1 MDWKDKRVAVIGLA
15 RSGLAAAKKLRE
27 IGAEPFLSE
36 ARSSGEL
43 INTIPSISD
52 FEYELSGHTDKVLNN
67 ELIIISPRVP
77 LDILILKKAREKG
90 IPIWSEL
97 EFGFELAKDT
107 SSKIIAI
114 TGSNGKSTTTSLI
127 HHILKESGK
136 NALLAGNIG
145 LPFTSFPIEKGEYE
159 YIVLEVSSF
168 QLDAIEQFRPDI
180 AVLLNITPDHLNR
193 YHTLDAYRSSKLRI
207 FENQTE
213 KDFTVLNYDDE
224 ECKQLNKIG
233 LSKKIFYSV
242 NEKVNEKVNENVW
255 FEDDKIVIKSGEK
268 TSYLYSNE
276 LPISGLHNVSNAVAS
291 SLVGVLCRLE
301 SNQIIAALKS
311 FKGLEHRLEW
321 VAEINERIFINDSK
335 ATNCVSV
342 EKALTSF
349 DKPINL
355 IMGGSDKAEDFSS
368 LIPLIQKNVRNLIVL
383 GETKTKIIKTFE
395 KFVNTIEVS
404 DLQEAVWM
412 AYKISNP
419 DEYILLSPGCASYD
433 MYNNFEERGKHFKQL
448 AGGLKK

>member
-15 RSGLAAAKKLRE
+15 RSGLAAARKLKE
-27 IGAEPFLSE
+27 IGADPFLSDI
-36 ARSSGEL
+36 RSKEEL
-43 INTIPSISD
+43 KDIITIISD
-52 FEYELSGHTDKVLNN
+52 FEYELGEHSGKILNN
-67 ELIIISPRVP
+67 KLIIVSPGVP
-77 LDILILKKAREKG
+77 LDIPILEKAREKE

-97 EFGFELAKDT
+97 EFGFQLVKDT

-145 LPFTSFPIEKGEYE
+145 LPFTSFPIEKGEYDF
-159 YIVLEVSSF
+159 IVLEVSSF
-168 QLDAIEQFRPDI
+168 QLDAIERFKPDI

-193 YHTLDAYRSSKLRI
+193 YHTFDAYRSSKLRI

-213 KDFTVLNYDDE
+213 NNFAILNYDDD
-224 ECKQLNKIG
+224 ECKQLNKTG
-233 LSKKIFYSV
+233 LSKKIFFSV
-242 NEKVNEKVNENVW
+242 KEKVNEKVW
-255 FEDDKIVIKSGEK
+255 FQDDKIWIKSVDM
-268 TSYLYSNE
+268 TSHLFSND
-276 LPISGLHNVSNAVAS
+276 LPIRGLHNISNAVAS
-291 SLVGVLCRLE
+291 SLVGVLCGLKPD
-301 SNQIIAALKS
+301 QIIAALKS

-321 VAEINERIFINDSK
+321 VAEIDERIFINDSK

-355 IMGGSDKAEDFSS
+355 IMGGSDKNENFSS
-368 LIPLIQKNVRNLIVL
+368 LISLIKKNVINLIVL
-383 GETKTKIIKTFE
+383 GETKTQIVRMFK
-395 KFVNTIEVS
+395 KFVNTVEVS
-404 DLQEAVWM
+404 DLQEAVQT
-412 AYKISNP
+412 AYKISEP
-419 DEYILLSPGCASYD
+419 GEYILLSPGCASYD

-448 AGGLKK
+448 VNTIKK

>member
-15 RSGLAAAKKLRE
+15 RSGLAAARKLKE
-27 IGAEPFLSE
+27 IGADPFLTDI
-36 ARSSGEL
+36 RSKEEL
-43 INTIPSISD
+43 KDIMPIISD
-52 FEYELSGHTDKVLNN
+52 FEYELGEHSGKILNN
-67 ELIIISPRVP
+67 KLIIVSPGVP
-77 LDILILKKAREKG
+77 LDIPILEKAREKE

-97 EFGFELAKDT
+97 EFGFQLVKDT

-145 LPFTSFPIEKGEYE
+145 LPFTSFPIEKGEYDF
-159 YIVLEVSSF
+159 IVLEVSSF
-168 QLDAIEQFRPDI
+168 QLDAIERFKPDI

-193 YHTLDAYRSSKLRI
+193 YHTFDAYRSSKLRI

-213 KDFTVLNYDDE
+213 NNFAILNYDDD
-224 ECKQLNKIG
+224 ECKQLNKTG
-233 LSKKIFYSV
+233 LSKKIFFSV
-242 NEKVNEKVNENVW
+242 KEKVNEKVW
-255 FEDDKIVIKSGEK
+255 FQDDKIWIKSVDM
-268 TSYLYSNE
+268 TSHLFSND
-276 LPISGLHNVSNAVAS
+276 LPIRGLHNISNAVAS
-291 SLVGVLCRLE
+291 SLVGVLCGLKPD
-301 SNQIIAALKS
+301 QIIAALKS

-321 VAEINERIFINDSK
+321 VAEIDERIFINDSK

-342 EKALTSF
+342 EKALASF

-355 IMGGSDKAEDFSS
+355 IMGGSDKNENFSS
-368 LIPLIQKNVRNLIVL
+368 LISLIKKNVINLIVL
-383 GETKTKIIKTFE
+383 GETKTQIVKTFK

-404 DLQEAVWM
+404 DLQEAVQTV
-412 AYKISNP
+412 YKISEP
-419 DEYILLSPGCASYD
+419 GEYILLSPGCASYD

-448 AGGLKK
+448 VNTIKK

>member
-15 RSGLAAAKKLRE
+15 RSGLAAARKLKE
-27 IGAEPFLSE
+27 IGADPFLTDI
-36 ARSSGEL
+36 RSKEEL
-43 INTIPSISD
+43 KDIMPIISD
-52 FEYELSGHTDKVLNN
+52 FEYELGEHSGKILNN
-67 ELIIISPRVP
+67 KLIIVSPGVP
-77 LDILILKKAREKG
+77 LDIPILEKAREKE

-97 EFGFELAKDT
+97 EFGFQLVKDT

-145 LPFTSFPIEKGEYE
+145 LPFTSFPIEKGEYDF
-159 YIVLEVSSF
+159 IVLEVSSF
-168 QLDAIEQFRPDI
+168 QLDAIERFKPDI

-193 YHTLDAYRSSKLRI
+193 YHTFDAYRSSKLRI

-213 KDFTVLNYDDE
+213 NNFAILNYDDD
-224 ECKQLNKIG
+224 ECKQLNKTG
-233 LSKKIFYSV
+233 LSKKIFFSV
-242 NEKVNEKVNENVW
+242 KEKVNEKVW
-255 FEDDKIVIKSGEK
+255 FQDDKIWIKSVDM
-268 TSYLYSNE
+268 TSHLFSND
-276 LPISGLHNVSNAVAS
+276 LPIRGLHNISNAVAS
-291 SLVGVLCRLE
+291 SLVGVLCGLKPD
-301 SNQIIAALKS
+301 QIIAALKS

-321 VAEINERIFINDSK
+321 VAEIDERIFINDSK

-355 IMGGSDKAEDFSS
+355 IMGGSDKNENFSS
-368 LIPLIQKNVRNLIVL
+368 LISLIKKNVINLIVL
-383 GETKTKIIKTFE
+383 GETKTQIVKTFK

-404 DLQEAVWM
+404 DLQEAVQT
-412 AYKISNP
+412 AYKISEP
-419 DEYILLSPGCASYD
+419 GEYILLSPGCASYD

-448 AGGLKK
+448 VNTIKK

>member
-15 RSGLAAAKKLRE
+15 RSGLAAGQKLKE
-27 IGAEPFLSE
+27 IGADPFLTDI
-36 ARSSGEL
+36 RSKEEL
-43 INTIPSISD
+43 KDIMPIISD
-52 FEYELSGHTDKVLNN
+52 FEYELGEHSGKILNN
-67 ELIIISPRVP
+67 KLIIVSPGVP
-77 LDILILKKAREKG
+77 LDIPILEKAREKE

-97 EFGFELAKDT
+97 EFGFQLVKDT

-145 LPFTSFPIEKGEYE
+145 LPFTSFPIEKGEYDF
-159 YIVLEVSSF
+159 IVLEVSSF
-168 QLDAIEQFRPDI
+168 QLDAIERFKPDI

-193 YHTLDAYRSSKLRI
+193 YHTFDAYRSSKLRI

-213 KDFTVLNYDDE
+213 NNFAILNYDDD
-224 ECKQLNKIG
+224 ECKQLNKTG
-233 LSKKIFYSV
+233 LSKKIFFSV
-242 NEKVNEKVNENVW
+242 KEKVNEKVW
-255 FEDDKIVIKSGEK
+255 FQDDKIWIKSVDM
-268 TSYLYSNE
+268 TSHLFSND
-276 LPISGLHNVSNAVAS
+276 LPIRGLHNISNAVAS
-291 SLVGVLCRLE
+291 SLVGVLCGLKPD
-301 SNQIIAALKS
+301 QIIAALKS

-321 VAEINERIFINDSK
+321 VAEIDERIFINDSK

-342 EKALTSF
+342 EKALASF

-355 IMGGSDKAEDFSS
+355 IMGGSDKNENFSS
-368 LIPLIQKNVRNLIVL
+368 LISLIKKNVINLIVL
-383 GETKTKIIKTFE
+383 GETKTQIVRMFK

-404 DLQEAVWM
+404 DLQEAVQTV
-412 AYKISNP
+412 YKISEP
-419 DEYILLSPGCASYD
+419 GEYILLSPGCASYD

-448 AGGLKK
+448 VNTIKK

>member
-15 RSGLAAAKKLRE
+15 RSGLAAARKLKE
-27 IGAEPFLSE
+27 IGADPFLTDI
-36 ARSSGEL
+36 RSKEEL
-43 INTIPSISD
+43 KDIITIISD
-52 FEYELSGHTDKVLNN
+52 FEYELGEHSGKILNN
-67 ELIIISPRVP
+67 KLIIVSPGVP
-77 LDILILKKAREKG
+77 LDIPILEKAREKE

-97 EFGFELAKDT
+97 EFGFQLVKDT

-145 LPFTSFPIEKGEYE
+145 LPFTSFPIEKGEYDF
-159 YIVLEVSSF
+159 IVLEVSSF
-168 QLDAIEQFRPDI
+168 QLDAIERFKPDI

-193 YHTLDAYRSSKLRI
+193 YHTFDAYRSSKLRI

-213 KDFTVLNYDDE
+213 NNFAILNYDDD
-224 ECKQLNKIG
+224 ECKQLNKTG
-233 LSKKIFYSV
+233 LSKKIFFSV
-242 NEKVNEKVNENVW
+242 KEKVNEKVW
-255 FEDDKIVIKSGEK
+255 FQDDKIWIKSVDM
-268 TSYLYSNE
+268 TSHLFSND
-276 LPISGLHNVSNAVAS
+276 LPIRGLHNISNAVAS
-291 SLVGVLCRLE
+291 SLVGVLCGLKPD
-301 SNQIIAALKS
+301 QIIAALKS

-321 VAEINERIFINDSK
+321 VAEIDERIFINDSK

-355 IMGGSDKAEDFSS
+355 IMGGSDKNENFSS
-368 LIPLIQKNVRNLIVL
+368 LISLIKKNVINLIVL
-383 GETKTKIIKTFE
+383 GETKTQIVRMFK

-404 DLQEAVWM
+404 DLQEAVQT
-412 AYKISNP
+412 AYKISEP
-419 DEYILLSPGCASYD
+419 GEYILLSPGCASYD

-448 AGGLKK
+448 VNTIKK

>member
-15 RSGLAAAKKLRE
+15 RSGLAAARKLKE
-27 IGAEPFLSE
+27 IGADPFLTDI
-36 ARSSGEL
+36 RSKEEL
-43 INTIPSISD
+43 KDIITIISD
-52 FEYELSGHTDKVLNN
+52 FEYELGEHSGKILNN
-67 ELIIISPRVP
+67 KLIIVSPGVP
-77 LDILILKKAREKG
+77 LDIPILEKAREKE

-97 EFGFELAKDT
+97 EFGFQLVKDT

-145 LPFTSFPIEKGEYE
+145 LPFTSFPIEKGEYDF
-159 YIVLEVSSF
+159 IVLEVSSF
-168 QLDAIEQFRPDI
+168 QLDAIERFKPDI

-193 YHTLDAYRSSKLRI
+193 YHTFDAYRSSKLRI

-213 KDFTVLNYDDE
+213 NNFAILNYDDD
-224 ECKQLNKIG
+224 ECKQLNKTG
-233 LSKKIFYSV
+233 LSKKIFFSV
-242 NEKVNEKVNENVW
+242 KEKVNEKVW
-255 FEDDKIVIKSGEK
+255 FQDDKIWIKSVDM
-268 TSYLYSNE
+268 TSHLFSND
-276 LPISGLHNVSNAVAS
+276 LPIRGLHNISNAVAS
-291 SLVGVLCRLE
+291 SLVGVLCGLKPD
-301 SNQIIAALKS
+301 QIIAALKS

-321 VAEINERIFINDSK
+321 VAEIDERIFINDSK

-355 IMGGSDKAEDFSS
+355 IMGGSDKNENFSS
-368 LIPLIQKNVRNLIVL
+368 LISLIKKNVINLIVL
-383 GETKTKIIKTFE
+383 GETKTQIVRMFK
-395 KFVNTIEVS
+395 KFVNTVEVS
-404 DLQEAVWM
+404 DLQEAVQT
-412 AYKISNP
+412 AYKISEP
-419 DEYILLSPGCASYD
+419 GEYILLSPGCASYD

-448 AGGLKK
+448 VNTIKK

>member
-15 RSGLAAAKKLRE
+15 RSGLAAARKLKE
-27 IGAEPFLSE
+27 IGADPFLSDI
-36 ARSSGEL
+36 RSKEEL
-43 INTIPSISD
+43 KDIMPIISD
-52 FEYELSGHTDKVLNN
+52 FEYELGEHSGKILNN
-67 ELIIISPRVP
+67 KLIIVSPGVP
-77 LDILILKKAREKG
+77 LDIPILEKAREKE

-97 EFGFELAKDT
+97 EFGFQLVKDT

-145 LPFTSFPIEKGEYE
+145 LPFTSFPIEKGEYDF
-159 YIVLEVSSF
+159 IVLEVSSF
-168 QLDAIEQFRPDI
+168 QLDAIERFKPDI

-193 YHTLDAYRSSKLRI
+193 YHTFDAYRSSKLRI

-213 KDFTVLNYDDE
+213 NNFAILNYDDD
-224 ECKQLNKIG
+224 ECKQLNKTG
-233 LSKKIFYSV
+233 LSKKIFFSV
-242 NEKVNEKVNENVW
+242 KEKVNEKVW
-255 FEDDKIVIKSGEK
+255 FQDDKIWIKSVDM
-268 TSYLYSNE
+268 TSHLFSND
-276 LPISGLHNVSNAVAS
+276 LPIRGLHNISNAVAS
-291 SLVGVLCRLE
+291 SLVGVLCGLKPD
-301 SNQIIAALKS
+301 QIIAALKS

-321 VAEINERIFINDSK
+321 VAEIDERIFINDSK

-355 IMGGSDKAEDFSS
+355 IMGGSDKNENFSS
-368 LIPLIQKNVRNLIVL
+368 LISLIKKNVINLIVL
-383 GETKTKIIKTFE
+383 GETKTQIVRMFK
-395 KFVNTIEVS
+395 KFVNTVEVS
-404 DLQEAVWM
+404 DLQEAVQT
-412 AYKISNP
+412 AYKISEP
-419 DEYILLSPGCASYD
+419 GEYILLSPGCASYD

-448 AGGLKK
+448 VNTIKK

>member
-15 RSGLAAAKKLRE
+15 RSGLAAGRKLKE
-27 IGAEPFLSE
+27 IGAEPFLSDI
-36 ARSSGEL
+36 RSKEEL
-43 INTIPSISD
+43 NDIMPIISD
-52 FEYELSGHTDKVLNN
+52 FEYEVGGHSEKILNN
-67 ELIIISPRVP
+67 ELIIVSPGVP
-77 LDILILKKAREKG
+77 LDISILEKAREKE

-97 EFGFELAKDT
+97 EFGFQLAKDT

-114 TGSNGKSTTTSLI
+114 TGSNGKSTTTSMI
-127 HHILKESGK
+127 YHILKESGK

-168 QLDAIEQFRPDI
+168 QLDAIERFKPDI
-180 AVLLNITPDHLNR
+180 AILLNITPDHLNR
-193 YHTLDAYRSSKLRI
+193 YHTFDAYRSSKLRI

-213 KDFTVLNYDDE
+213 NDFAVLNYDDD

-242 NEKVNEKVNENVW
+242 KEKVNENVC
-255 FEDDKIVIKSGEK
+255 FQDDKIRIKSGDV
-268 TSYLYSNE
+268 TYSLYSNE
-276 LPISGLHNVSNAVAS
+276 LPVRGLHNISNAVAS
-291 SLVGVLCRLE
+291 SLICVLCGLKPD
-301 SNQIIAALKS
+301 QIIAALKS
-311 FKGLEHRLEW
+311 FNGLEHRLEW
-321 VAEINERIFINDSK
+321 VAEIDERIFINDSK

-383 GETKTKIIKTFE
+383 GETKKQIVKTFK
-395 KFVNTIEVS
+395 KFVDIIEVS
-404 DLQEAVWM
+404 NLREAVQT
-412 AYKISNP
+412 AYKISKP

-433 MYNNFEERGKHFKQL
+433 MYDNFEERGKHFKQL
-448 AGGLKK
+448 VHEIKK

>member
-15 RSGLAAAKKLRE
+15 RSGLAAARKLKE
-27 IGAEPFLSE
+27 IGADPFLSDI
-36 ARSSGEL
+36 RSKEEL
-43 INTIPSISD
+43 KDIITIISD
-52 FEYELSGHTDKVLNN
+52 FEYELGEHSGKILNN
-67 ELIIISPRVP
+67 KLIIVSPGVP
-77 LDILILKKAREKG
+77 LDIPILEKAREKE

-97 EFGFELAKDT
+97 EFGFQLVKDT

-145 LPFTSFPIEKGEYE
+145 LPFTSFPIEKGEYDF
-159 YIVLEVSSF
+159 IVLEVSSF
-168 QLDAIEQFRPDI
+168 QLDAIERFKPDI

-193 YHTLDAYRSSKLRI
+193 YHTFDAYRSSKLRI
-207 FENQTE
+207 LENQTE
-213 KDFTVLNYDDE
+213 NNFAILNYDDD
-224 ECKQLNKIG
+224 ECKQLNKTG
-233 LSKKIFYSV
+233 LSKKIFFSV
-242 NEKVNEKVNENVW
+242 KEKVNEKVW
-255 FEDDKIVIKSGEK
+255 FQDDKIWIKSVDM
-268 TSYLYSNE
+268 TSHLFSND
-276 LPISGLHNVSNAVAS
+276 LPIRGLHNISNAVAS
-291 SLVGVLCRLE
+291 SLVGVLCGLKPD
-301 SNQIIAALKS
+301 QIIAALKS

-321 VAEINERIFINDSK
+321 VAEIDERIFINDSK

-355 IMGGSDKAEDFSS
+355 IMGGSDKNENFSS
-368 LIPLIQKNVRNLIVL
+368 LISLIKKNVINLIVL
-383 GETKTKIIKTFE
+383 GETKTQIVKTFK

-404 DLQEAVWM
+404 DLQEAVQT
-412 AYKISNP
+412 AYKISEP
-419 DEYILLSPGCASYD
+419 GEYILLSPGCASYD

-448 AGGLKK
+448 VNTIKK

>member
-15 RSGLAAAKKLRE
+15 RSGLAAARKLKE
-27 IGAEPFLSE
+27 ISADPFLSDI
-36 ARSSGEL
+36 RSKEEL
-43 INTIPSISD
+43 KDIITIISD
-52 FEYELSGHTDKVLNN
+52 FEYELGEHSGKILNN
-67 ELIIISPRVP
+67 KLIIVSPGVP
-77 LDILILKKAREKG
+77 LDIPILEKAREKE

-97 EFGFELAKDT
+97 EFGFQLVKDT

-145 LPFTSFPIEKGEYE
+145 LPFTSFTIEKGEYDF
-159 YIVLEVSSF
+159 IVLEVSSF
-168 QLDAIEQFRPDI
+168 QLDAIERFKPDI

-193 YHTLDAYRSSKLRI
+193 YHTFDAYRSSKLRI

-213 KDFTVLNYDDE
+213 NNFAILNYDDD
-224 ECKQLNKIG
+224 ECKQLNKTG
-233 LSKKIFYSV
+233 LSKKIFFSV
-242 NEKVNEKVNENVW
+242 KEKVNEKVW
-255 FEDDKIVIKSGEK
+255 FQDDKIWIKSVDM
-268 TSYLYSNE
+268 TSHLFSND
-276 LPISGLHNVSNAVAS
+276 LPIRGLHNISNAVAS
-291 SLVGVLCRLE
+291 SLVGVLCGLKPD
-301 SNQIIAALKS
+301 QIIAALKS

-321 VAEINERIFINDSK
+321 VAEIDERIFINDSK

-355 IMGGSDKAEDFSS
+355 IMGGSDKNENFSS
-368 LIPLIQKNVRNLIVL
+368 LISLIKKNVINLIVL
-383 GETKTKIIKTFE
+383 GETKTQIVRMFK

-404 DLQEAVWM
+404 DLQEAIQT
-412 AYKISNP
+412 AYKISEP
-419 DEYILLSPGCASYD
+419 GEYILLSPGCASYD

-448 AGGLKK
+448 VNTIKK

>member
-15 RSGLAAAKKLRE
+15 RSGLAAGRKLKE
-27 IGAEPFLSE
+27 IGAEPFLSDI
-36 ARSSGEL
+36 RSKEEL
-43 INTIPSISD
+43 NDIMPIISD
-52 FEYELSGHTDKVLNN
+52 FEYEVGGHSEKILNN
-67 ELIIISPRVP
+67 ELIIVSPGVP
-77 LDILILKKAREKG
+77 LDISILEKAREKE

-97 EFGFELAKDT
+97 EFGFQLAKDT

-168 QLDAIEQFRPDI
+168 QLDAIERFKPDI
-180 AVLLNITPDHLNR
+180 AILLNITPDHLNR
-193 YHTLDAYRSSKLRI
+193 YHTFDAYRSSKLRI
-207 FENQTE
+207 FENQKE
-213 KDFTVLNYDDE
+213 NNFAVLNYDDD

-242 NEKVNEKVNENVW
+242 KEKVNENVC
-255 FEDDKIVIKSGEK
+255 FQDDKIVIKSGDV
-268 TSYLYSNE
+268 TYSLYSNE
-276 LPISGLHNVSNAVAS
+276 LPIRGLHNISNAVAS
-291 SLVGVLCRLE
+291 SLICVLCGLKPD
-301 SNQIIAALKS
+301 QIIAALKS
-311 FKGLEHRLEW
+311 FNGLEHRLEW
-321 VAEINERIFINDSK
+321 VAEIDERIFINDSK

-383 GETKTKIIKTFE
+383 GETKKQIVKTFK
-395 KFVNTIEVS
+395 KFVDIIEVS
-404 DLQEAVWM
+404 NLREAVQT
-412 AYKISNP
+412 AYKISKP

-433 MYNNFEERGKHFKQL
+433 MYDNFEERGKHFKQL
-448 AGGLKK
+448 VHEIKK

>member
-15 RSGLAAAKKLRE
+15 RSGLAAARKLKE
-27 IGAEPFLSE
+27 IGADPFLSDI
-36 ARSSGEL
+36 RSKEEL
-43 INTIPSISD
+43 KDIITIISD
-52 FEYELSGHTDKVLNN
+52 FEYELGEHSGKILNN
-67 ELIIISPRVP
+67 KLIIVSPGVP
-77 LDILILKKAREKG
+77 LDIPILEKAREKE

-97 EFGFELAKDT
+97 EFGFQLVKDT

-145 LPFTSFPIEKGEYE
+145 LPFTSFPIEKGEYDF
-159 YIVLEVSSF
+159 IVLEVSSF
-168 QLDAIEQFRPDI
+168 QLDAIERFKPDI

-193 YHTLDAYRSSKLRI
+193 YHTFDAYRSSKLRI

-213 KDFTVLNYDDE
+213 NNFAILNYDDD
-224 ECKQLNKIG
+224 ECKQLNKTG
-233 LSKKIFYSV
+233 LSKKIFFSV
-242 NEKVNEKVNENVW
+242 KEKVNEKVW
-255 FEDDKIVIKSGEK
+255 FQDDKIQIKFGEV
-268 TSYLYSNE
+268 TLSLSCNE
-276 LPISGLHNVSNAVAS
+276 LPIRGLHNISNAVAS
-291 SLVGVLCRLE
+291 SLVGVLCGLKPD
-301 SNQIIAALKS
+301 QIIAALKS

-321 VAEINERIFINDSK
+321 VAEIDERIFINDSK

-355 IMGGSDKAEDFSS
+355 IMGGSDKNENFSS
-368 LIPLIQKNVRNLIVL
+368 LISLIKKNVINLIVL
-383 GETKTKIIKTFE
+383 GETKTQIVRMFK

-404 DLQEAVWM
+404 DLQEAVQT
-412 AYKISNP
+412 AYKISEP
-419 DEYILLSPGCASYD
+419 GEYILLSPGCASYD

-448 AGGLKK
+448 VNTIKK

>member
-15 RSGLAAAKKLRE
+15 RSGLAAARKLKE
-27 IGAEPFLSE
+27 IGADPFLSDI
-36 ARSSGEL
+36 RSKEEL
-43 INTIPSISD
+43 KDIMPIISD
-52 FEYELSGHTDKVLNN
+52 FEYELGEHSGKILNN
-67 ELIIISPRVP
+67 KLIIVSPGVP
-77 LDILILKKAREKG
+77 LDIPILEKAREKE

-97 EFGFELAKDT
+97 EFGFQLVKDT

-145 LPFTSFPIEKGEYE
+145 LPFTSFPIEKGEYDF
-159 YIVLEVSSF
+159 IVLEVSSF
-168 QLDAIEQFRPDI
+168 QLDAIERFKPDI

-193 YHTLDAYRSSKLRI
+193 YHTFDAYRSSKLRI

-213 KDFTVLNYDDE
+213 NNFAILNYDDD
-224 ECKQLNKIG
+224 ECKQLNKTG
-233 LSKKIFYSV
+233 LSKKIFFSV
-242 NEKVNEKVNENVW
+242 KEKVNEKVW
-255 FEDDKIVIKSGEK
+255 FQDDKIWIKSVDM
-268 TSYLYSNE
+268 TSHLFSND
-276 LPISGLHNVSNAVAS
+276 LPIRGLHNISNAVAS
-291 SLVGVLCRLE
+291 SLVGVLCGLKPD
-301 SNQIIAALKS
+301 QIIAALKS

-321 VAEINERIFINDSK
+321 VAEIDERIFINDSK

-355 IMGGSDKAEDFSS
+355 IMGGSDKNENFSS
-368 LIPLIQKNVRNLIVL
+368 LISLIKKNVINLIVL
-383 GETKTKIIKTFE
+383 GETKTQIVRMFK

-404 DLQEAVWM
+404 DLQEAVQT
-412 AYKISNP
+412 AYKISEP
-419 DEYILLSPGCASYD
+419 GEYILLSPGCASYD

-448 AGGLKK
+448 VNTIKK

>member
-15 RSGLAAAKKLRE
+15 RSGLAAARKLKE
-27 IGAEPFLSE
+27 IGADPFLTDI
-36 ARSSGEL
+36 RSKEEL
-43 INTIPSISD
+43 KDIMPIISD
-52 FEYELSGHTDKVLNN
+52 FEYELGEHSGKILNN
-67 ELIIISPRVP
+67 KLIIVSPGVP
-77 LDILILKKAREKG
+77 LDIPILEKAREKE

-97 EFGFELAKDT
+97 EFGFQLVKDT

-145 LPFTSFPIEKGEYE
+145 LPFTSFPIEKGEYDF
-159 YIVLEVSSF
+159 IVLEVSSF
-168 QLDAIEQFRPDI
+168 QLDAIERFKPDI

-193 YHTLDAYRSSKLRI
+193 YHTFDAYRSSKLRI

-213 KDFTVLNYDDE
+213 NNFAILNYDDD
-224 ECKQLNKIG
+224 ECKQLNKTG
-233 LSKKIFYSV
+233 LSKKIFFSV
-242 NEKVNEKVNENVW
+242 KEKVNEKVW
-255 FEDDKIVIKSGEK
+255 FQDDKIWIKSVDM
-268 TSYLYSNE
+268 TSHLFSND
-276 LPISGLHNVSNAVAS
+276 LPIRGLHNISNAVAS
-291 SLVGVLCRLE
+291 SLVGVLCGLKPD
-301 SNQIIAALKS
+301 QIIAALKS

-321 VAEINERIFINDSK
+321 VAEIDERIFINDSK

-355 IMGGSDKAEDFSS
+355 IMGGSDKNENFSS
-368 LIPLIQKNVRNLIVL
+368 LISLIKKNVINLIVL
-383 GETKTKIIKTFE
+383 GETKTQIVRMFK
-395 KFVNTIEVS
+395 KFVNTVEVS
-404 DLQEAVWM
+404 DLQEAVQT
-412 AYKISNP
+412 AYKISEP
-419 DEYILLSPGCASYD
+419 GEYILLSPGCASYD

-448 AGGLKK
+448 VNTIKK